1 MVSNYRSKSMEE
13 RKNFPPLWLVCTTS
27 WLQLLPKIMWHERD
41 SSSKWR
47 TPTPIAPVQCWL
59 YGFKFLFFFSAQSK
73 LLSREGDIRNRLL
86 QKHSQA
92 LRRSR
97 IRINF
102 AKCVSAPIFLK
113 GTKGVFNSCSL
124 VISIY
129 SCKFV
134 ILINYLLILTNWCNK
149 RFSMPRGVF

>member
-1 MVSNYRSKSMEE
+1 MTSAVLHRGYNSCQKSCDTNAIA
-13 RKNFPPLWLVCTTS
+13 RQNDAPLPQSRRCSVDC
-27 WLQLLPKIMWHERD
+27 MD
-41 SSSKWR
+41 SS
-47 TPTPIAPVQCWL
+47 
-59 YGFKFLFFFSAQSK
+59 FFFFSAQSK

-97 IRINF
+97 IRIHF

>member
-1 MVSNYRSKSMEE
+1 MTSAVLHRGHNSCQKSCDTNAIA
-13 RKNFPPLWLVCTTS
+13 RQNDAPLPQSRRCSVDC
-27 WLQLLPKIMWHERD
+27 MD
-41 SSSKWR
+41 SS
-47 TPTPIAPVQCWL
+47 
-59 YGFKFLFFFSAQSK
+59 FFFFSAQSK

-97 IRINF
+97 IRIHF

>member
-1 MVSNYRSKSMEE
+1 MTSAVLHRGYNSCQKSCDTNAIA
-13 RKNFPPLWLVCTTS
+13 RQNDAPLPQSRRCSVDC
-27 WLQLLPKIMWHERD
+27 MD
-41 SSSKWR
+41 SS
-47 TPTPIAPVQCWL
+47 
-59 YGFKFLFFFSAQSK
+59 FFFFSAQSK

-97 IRINF
+97 IRIHF

-134 ILINYLLILTNWCNK
+134 ILIDYLLILTNWCNK

>member
-1 MVSNYRSKSMEE
+1 MTSAVLHRGYNSCQKSCDTNEIA
-13 RKNFPPLWLVCTTS
+13 RQNDAPLPPSRRCSVDC
-27 WLQLLPKIMWHERD
+27 MD
-41 SSSKWR
+41 SS
-47 TPTPIAPVQCWL
+47 
-59 YGFKFLFFFSAQSK
+59 FFFFSAQSK

-97 IRINF
+97 MRIHF

-134 ILINYLLILTNWCNK
+134 ILINYLLVLTNWCNK

>member
-1 MVSNYRSKSMEE
+1 MTSAVLHRGYNSCQKSCDTNAIA
-13 RKNFPPLWLVCTTS
+13 RQNDAPLPQSRRCSVDC
-27 WLQLLPKIMWHERD
+27 MD
-41 SSSKWR
+41 SS
-47 TPTPIAPVQCWL
+47 
-59 YGFKFLFFFSAQSK
+59 FFFFSAQSK

-97 IRINF
+97 IRIHF

-134 ILINYLLILTNWCNK
+134 ILINYLLVLTNWCNK

>member
-1 MVSNYRSKSMEE
+1 MTSAVLHRGYNSCQKSCDTNAIA
-13 RKNFPPLWLVCTTS
+13 RQNDAPLPQSRRCSVDC
-27 WLQLLPKIMWHERD
+27 MD
-41 SSSKWR
+41 SS
-47 TPTPIAPVQCWL
+47 
-59 YGFKFLFFFSAQSK
+59 FFFFFSAQSK

-86 QKHSQA
+86 QKLSQA

-97 IRINF
+97 IRIHF

>member
-1 MVSNYRSKSMEE
+1 MAWGSLMVSNYRSKSMEE
-13 RKNFPPLWLVCTTS
+13 RKISHPFDFSCTTS
-27 WLQLLPKIMWHERD
+27 WLQLLPKIMWHVRD

-59 YGFKFLFFFSAQSK
+59 YGFKFLFFFLAQSK

-97 IRINF
+97 IRIHF

-113 GTKGVFNSCSL
+113 GTKGVFNRVVAL
-124 VISIY
+124 WY
-129 SCKFV
+129 LYTAANLLF
-134 ILINYLLILTNWCNK
+134 LLIIC
-149 RFSMPRGVF
+149 

>member
-1 MVSNYRSKSMEE
+1 MYVLHRGYNSCQKSCDTNAIA
-13 RKNFPPLWLVCTTS
+13 RQNDVPLPQSRRCSVDC
-27 WLQLLPKIMWHERD
+27 MD
-41 SSSKWR
+41 SS
-47 TPTPIAPVQCWL
+47 
-59 YGFKFLFFFSAQSK
+59 FFFFSAQSK

-92 LRRSR
+92 LSR
-97 IRINF
+97 IRIRIHF

>member
-1 MVSNYRSKSMEE
+1 MTSAVLHRGYNSCQKSCDTNAIA
-13 RKNFPPLWLVCTTS
+13 RQNDAPLPPSRRCSVDC
-27 WLQLLPKIMWHERD
+27 MD
-41 SSSKWR
+41 SS
-47 TPTPIAPVQCWL
+47 
-59 YGFKFLFFFSAQSK
+59 FFFFFQHNQNC
-73 LLSREGDIRNRLL
+73 LSREGNIRNRLL

-97 IRINF
+97 IRIHF

-134 ILINYLLILTNWCNK
+134 ILINYLLVLTNWCNK

>member
-1 MVSNYRSKSMEE
+1 MAWRSLMVSNYRSKSMEE

-73 LLSREGDIRNRLL
+73 LLSREGDIRKRLL

-97 IRINF
+97 IRIHF

-113 GTKGVFNSCSL
+113 GTKGVFNRVVALWYLYTAANSL
-124 VISIY
+124 
-129 SCKFV
+129 F
-134 ILINYLLILTNWCNK
+134 LLIIC
-149 RFSMPRGVF
+149 